1 MCQVKE
7 EATWTIIVAVIV
19 GITAETM
26 VSVLPGILTTAI
38 VTDVLRIIAI
48 TIAGTI
54 QGITVT
60 IIV

>member
-1 MCQVKE
+1 
-7 EATWTIIVAVIV
+7 
-19 GITAETM
+19 M

>member
-1 MCQVKE
+1 M
-7 EATWTIIVAVIV
+7 V

-26 VSVLPGILTTAI
+26 VRVLPGILTTAI